1 MSKKNKSNQPNN
13 EEQEQI
19 SSQISEELSEKQG
32 QEESQQQAEI
42 EQQATPQEQTSTPF
56 DLSQLSQ
63 EQIQQLKEIMNQTPD
78 RAKTKK
84 ENPKVLLPVVNGK
97 RVINFSK
104 AYLRNIY
111 DTESARYKDR
121 QHIDVQLEGEDEKT
135 TMLYRDFMQSPRE
148 EAEILR
154 VEHEPAGGVVGET
167 WSKKKQA
174 PVEMRV
180 DGKNEFFTLKTQD
193 GKELKLSSRLVNA

>member
-1 MSKKNKSNQPNN
+1 MSKKNKSNQQQN
-13 EEQEQI
+13 QEDQTQI
-19 SSQISEELSEKQG
+19 SDQISEELSEQQVEEENQAQ
-32 QEESQQQAEI
+32 QEEQPSAK
-42 EQQATPQEQTSTPF
+42 EQNTVPF
-56 DLSQLSQ
+56 DISQLSQ
-63 EQIQQLKEIMNQTPD
+63 EQIQQLKEVMNQTPN
-78 RAKTKK
+78 RSKTKQ
-84 ENPKVLLPVVNGK
+84 ENPKVLLPVINGK

-111 DTESARYKDR
+111 DTESASYKDR
-121 QHIDVQLEGEDEKT
+121 QHIDVQLEGEKEMT

-154 VEHEPAGGVVGET
+154 VEHEPDGGVIGET
-167 WSKKKQA
+167 WSKEKQA

-180 DGKNEFFTLKTQD
+180 DGKKEFFTLKTQD